1 MMSHELVVKI
11 FGAML
16 GLIMGVGTIVVG
28 VVKAIDKSKKEAKDF
43 ASATVKAAVEERISH
58 ESMIQEEV
66 AALKERREYDQV
78 QILTRLNEIDLWR
91 KDINGQLKVIGAH
104 MAFSNRLLEEQ
115 KNAWALLAAS
125 NQQMTIAL
133 AEIRQ
138 FCRLKSGGEA

>member
-1 MMSHELVVKI
+1 MMSHELVLKI
-11 FGAML
+11 FGALL

-91 KDINGQLKVIGAH
+91 KDINGQLKLIGAH
-104 MAFSNRLLEEQ
+104 MQFGNQLLEEQ
-115 KNAWALLAAS
+115 KNATALLATS
-125 NQQMTIAL
+125 NQQMSVTL
-133 AEIRQ
+133 AEIKQ
-138 FCRLKSGGEA
+138 FCRLKSGSE